1 MNGTFAAIVEGVLKL
16 SMEEKEEL
24 RSLLDKYLVEARR
37 EEIYQ
42 NYQDSKKRLE
52 RGELR
57 FTDDVDEL
65 GKELDGR

>member
-1 MNGTFAAIVEGVLKL
+1 
-16 SMEEKEEL
+16 MEEKEEL